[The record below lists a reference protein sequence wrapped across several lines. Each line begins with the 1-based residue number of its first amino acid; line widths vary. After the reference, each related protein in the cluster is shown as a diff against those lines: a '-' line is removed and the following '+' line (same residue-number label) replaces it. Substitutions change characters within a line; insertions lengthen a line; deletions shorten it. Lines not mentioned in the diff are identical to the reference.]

1 MTITQKQ
8 LDTLKKNNEYSRQ
21 LTREALE
28 DALITLMDRQEYS
41 SISVTDLAKK
51 AGVSRAAFY
60 RNFNSIDEILD
71 DKIKGVAVKVSE
83 TIGADLYSNWLMI
96 FNIIE
101 ENREAV
107 RIFIRTGQEHKIL
120 DYLNCNLPLD
130 INDRMLQAVWNA
142 VIYNLIVQWLISG
155 TPETPAEAARL
166 ACKYTK
172 GIPPL

>member
-71 DKIKGVAVKVSE
+71 E
-83 TIGADLYSNWLMI
+83 Y
-96 FNIIE
+96 
-101 ENREAV
+101 
-107 RIFIRTGQEHKIL
+107 GQ
-120 DYLNCNLPLD
+120 
-130 INDRMLQAVWNA
+130 
-142 VIYNLIVQWLISG
+142 
-155 TPETPAEAARL
+155 
-166 ACKYTK
+166 
-172 GIPPL
+172 